1 MPARAAMAT
10 VADLKKLI
18 PLGAKPRRQQQGKK
32 LVLKGAEAP
41 DLQLG

>member
-32 LVLKGAEAP
+32 LVLKGAGAP